1 MGVAI
6 LSGVIASLE
15 SQPKPNAPKWELH
28 TPGTL
33 TPAIPLE
40 DESQPS
46 KFIACIGR
54 DNSVSQLK
62 DVFLQLGG
70 LGPTVECTCG
80 ENVKAVQR
88 ADVVLLW
95 SVYLCP

>member
-6 LSGVIASLE
+6 LSGVIASLDSSSKGPTAHLRAE
-15 SQPKPNAPKWELH
+15 KWESH

-54 DNSVSQLK
+54 DNTVAKLRET
-62 DVFLQLGG
+62 FLS
-70 LGPTVECTCG
+70 LGPLGASVDCRLG
-80 ENVKAVQR
+80 ENLWAVQQ

-95 SVYLCP
+95 